1 MPNKPNIPALP
12 LSRIKTPA
20 NSNGFSD
27 LRLFRFPV
35 LVCCCLALFMP
46 PRWAGAAGGD
56 LIIYADDTL
65 LNGWQN
71 WSWNTTADLSSTAYV
86 HTGSRSIKVTY
97 TAPWAGF
104 RLNHDAFCDSSYT
117 HLNFWMNGGTQ
128 GGRTISVR
136 ALIKNVEQSAV
147 ALDNYIE
154 GGAIAAATWSRVS
167 IPLADLGVANTCDMT
182 GFWLQE
188 AGGSAQTPFYIDD
201 IALLGSPPPAIV
213 NLSVNANQVVRVV
226 DDRLFGINTAVWDG
240 ALNTPETIALLQA
253 IDNKILRF
261 PGGSGADAYHWQTN
275 TSDGNN
281 WQWASNFDAFANVA
295 RSSGAQAFITV
306 NYGSG
311 TPQEA
316 ADWVRYS
323 NITKNYGFKY
333 WEIGNENYGS
343 WENDLQVRPHDP
355 FRYAQLTKNYMFQM
369 KAIDPT
375 IKIGVAVIDGE
386 DSYANYTDHPATN
399 PRTGVAH
406 NGWTPVLLA
415 TLKSLNVVPDFVI
428 YHRYEQEPGNEG
440 DAFLLQAA
448 KGWKIAAA
456 GLRQQLT
463 DYLGAT
469 SGNVELVATENNSV
483 SYNPGKQTTSL
494 VNGLYLADSLGTIM
508 QTEFNALAWWDLRN
522 SQEAANNNSGLLYG
536 WRQYGDYGIM
546 SGLNDLYPAYSAMAV
561 MAGFAR
567 GGDQIV
573 TATSNYDLLSVY
585 AAKRTNGKL
594 SLLVI
599 NKSPSNLQT
608 ATIRLTGFTP
618 QANATVVA
626 YGIPQDE
633 AARTGAGNPNPA
645 SATFSGAANTF
656 TTAFAPYS
664 VTVISLANGAIPVD
678 TDGDG
683 IADSVD
689 NCTLVANANQRDTDQ
704 DGYGNLCDADLNNDL
719 IVNSIDLGLFK
730 KCYLKQSAD
739 AQCARP
745 QDADINGDGIANVI
759 DLGLFKM
766 LYLKP
771 VGPRG
776 LLSQ

>member
-1 MPNKPNIPALP
+1 MPNKANIFALP
-12 LSRIKTPA
+12 LSLIIIAVNRK
-20 NSNGFSD
+20 GFSD
-27 LRLFRFPV
+27 LHLFRFPV
-35 LVCCCLALFMP
+35 LVCFCLALFLSP
-46 PRWAGAAGGD
+46 HRVGAADGD
-56 LIIYADDTL
+56 LVVYSDDSL
-65 LNGWQN
+65 LSGWQN
-71 WSWNTTADLSSTAYV
+71 WSWNTTADLSSPAYS
-86 HTGSRSIKVTY
+86 HTGSSSIKVTY

-117 HLNFWMNGGTQ
+117 HLSFWINGGAQ

-136 ALIKNVEQSAV
+136 GLINNVEQSAI

-154 GGAIAAATWSRVS
+154 GGAIAAATWRKVS
-167 IPLADLGVANTCDMT
+167 IPLANLGVANTCDMT

-188 AGGSAQTPFYIDD
+188 AGGSAQAPFYVDD
-201 IALLGSPPPAIV
+201 IALLASPPPAIV
-213 NLSVNANQVVRVV
+213 NLSVNANHLVRVV
-226 DDRLFGINTAVWDG
+226 DDRLFGVNTAVWDG
-240 ALNTPETIALLQA
+240 ALNTPETITLLQA

-261 PGGSGADAYHWQTN
+261 PGGSAADAYHWQTN

-281 WQWASNFDAFANVA
+281 WQWATNFDAFANVA
-295 RSSGAQAFITV
+295 RSTGAQAFITV

-316 ADWVRYS
+316 ADWVRYA
-323 NITKNYGFKY
+323 NITKKYGFKY

-355 FRYAQLTKNYMFQM
+355 FRYAQRTKDYMAQM

-375 IKIGVAVIDGE
+375 IKLGVVLIEGE
-386 DSYANYTDHPATN
+386 DAYANYTDHPATN

-406 NGWTPVLLA
+406 NGWTPVLLS
-415 TLKSLNVVPDFVI
+415 TLKSLSIVPDFVI

-448 KGWKIAAA
+448 KGWKTVAA
-456 GLRQQLT
+456 GLRQQLS
-463 DYLGAT
+463 DYLGAA
-469 SGNVELVATENNSV
+469 SVNVEIVATENNSV

-508 QTEFNALAWWDLRN
+508 QTEFKALAWWDLRN
-522 SQEAANNNSGLLYG
+522 SQESANNNSGILYG

-546 SGLNDLYPAYSAMAV
+546 SAMNDLYPTYSAIAV
-561 MAGFAR
+561 VAGVAR
-567 GGDQIV
+567 GGDQII
-573 TATSNYDLLSVY
+573 TAGSDYDLLSVY
-585 AAKRTNGKL
+585 AAKRSNGKL

-599 NKSPSNLQT
+599 NKSPSV
-608 ATIRLTGFTP
+608 RLTASIQLIGFTP
-618 QANATVVA
+618 QANATLIS

-633 AARTGAGNPNPA
+633 AARTGAGNPNPE
-645 SATFSGAANTF
+645 SAVFSGAATTF
-656 TTAFAPYS
+656 TRAFAPYS

-683 IADSVD
+683 IADLED

-704 DGYGNLCDADLNNDL
+704 DGYGNFCDADLNNDL
-719 IVNSIDLGLFK
+719 IVNTIDLGLFK

-739 AQCARP
+739 AQCQSP
-745 QDADINGDGIANVI
+745 PDADINGDGIANVI
-759 DLGLFKM
+759 DLGLFKKM
-766 LYLKP
+766 YLNP
-771 VGPRG
+771 PGPRG
-776 LLSQ
+776 LLE